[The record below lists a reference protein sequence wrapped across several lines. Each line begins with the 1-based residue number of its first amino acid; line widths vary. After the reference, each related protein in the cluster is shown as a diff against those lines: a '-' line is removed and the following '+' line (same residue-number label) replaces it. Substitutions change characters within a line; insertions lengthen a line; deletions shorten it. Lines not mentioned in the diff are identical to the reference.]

1 MVTGAVIGCV
11 FGAWL
16 TCPEHLQLVRHPE
29 SQKFISVNGMMIA
42 VLGDR
47 EHVRQS
53 TCSLRLGRAQLAVRD
68 SLDGQLPHA
77 VAPNSKMAW
86 LRTMGRVEA
95 PNLARFVA
103 SLHVVVAMCLIS

>member
-29 SQKFISVNGMMIA
+29 SQKFNSVNGMMIA
-42 VLGDR
+42 VVGDR
-47 EHVRQS
+47 EHVRQC
-53 TCSLRLGRAQLAVRD
+53 TCSLRLGRAQRAVRD

-77 VAPNSKMAW
+77 VAPNSEKPW

-95 PNLARFVA
+95 ANLARFLAPLYVA
-103 SLHVVVAMCLIS
+103 VAMCLIS